1 MEKGSRIKDELV
13 EDALV
18 EDLNIEDNS
27 WKPRPKEKKS
37 KLAVWIVVIIILVA
51 LILGFVMMGYF
62 SSNGKVET
70 VENSNQST
78 TITQEIVVGDYED
91 TDEIKTLKQEAS
103 VLFGEQIQAYFLD
116 DPNKDEKIE
125 EFENKM
131 NQVMVATHQYYLLE
145 NNGGWEIADSSF
157 VDFLRNLKYE
167 DAIPLSEESIPY
179 YLEKLHNIGE

>member
-1 MEKGSRIKDELV
+1 
-13 EDALV
+13 
-18 EDLNIEDNS
+18 
-27 WKPRPKEKKS
+27 
-37 KLAVWIVVIIILVA
+37 
-51 LILGFVMMGYF
+51 LGFVMMGYF
-62 SSNGKVET
+62 SSKGEVET
-70 VENSNQST
+70 VENSNQNT

-91 TDEIKTLKQEAS
+91 TDEITSLKQEAG

-131 NQVMVATHQYYLLE
+131 NQIMVATRQHYVLE
-145 NNGGWEIADSSF
+145 NNGGWETADSSF

-167 DAIPLSEESIPY
+167 DAIPLSKESIPF